1 MADDGGKFLLH
12 ELFFR
17 TVEKFPNKVAV
28 IFSGDTVESIN
39 FSNLG
44 QAVRNLR
51 FCLKRIFTKNE
62 VVGVY
67 SNPSL
72 QLPAVLL
79 AVLDSSAAF
88 YPLATSLDAEKAV
101 ENLERYS
108 VRYLLV
114 ESCFVQNIM
123 RLNAVADKSSGTPRL
138 MLLKLKYKELCD
150 LLGKLQFSLFRIT
163 RNDKC
168 VIEWDENLAYVM
180 KTSGTTG
187 EPKAVFVP
195 HSCIVPNVIHL
206 RFVILYTK
214 FSVFSRDVP
223 DTTLLDTRFNWIVI
237 YLIPDTVQYYSNCYY
252 KS

>member
-1 MADDGGKFLLH
+1 MK
-12 ELFFR
+12 
-17 TVEKFPNKVAV
+17 K
-28 IFSGDTVESIN
+28 IFV
-39 FSNLG
+39 
-44 QAVRNLR
+44 
-51 FCLKRIFTKNE
+51 KNE

-67 SNPSL
+67 SNPNL

-123 RLNAVADKSSGTPRL
+123 RLNAVSVADKSLGTPRL
-138 MLLKLKYKELCD
+138 MLLKPKYQELCD

-163 RNDKC
+163 RSDKC

-180 KTSGTTG
+180 QTSGTTG

-206 RFVILYTK
+206 RFVILFTK
-214 FSVFSRDVP
+214 FSVFSRDIP
-223 DTTLLDTRFNWIVI
+223 DTTLLDTKCVSII
-237 YLIPDTVQYYSNCYY
+237 TGP
-252 KS
+252 